1 MAKVSCLLLALLATA
16 CAFVPHIAPRS
27 APLLTAFSVDV
38 EKVEKEHGKAQS
50 LLSVSRVR
58 TAGSSILCA
67 SSKADNDNAQVVLN
81 TGLVRQTVLNQALLG
96 LTIWNGGIGSQV
108 LARDAD
114 FGLAA
119 LLLGVVGF
127 VPLVVLS
134 RSIETSESRA
144 FADLNL
150 STNLLMLRYFGD
162 KPQPFVAFVVSAAI
176 AGLTGLVEETNFRGA
191 LIPQLVQKT
200 GGNLPL
206 AVALSTLIFAVLH
219 VSPLGFVNGKE
230 AAQDAAVLV
239 CYQIL
244 TGSIFAALYVFTG
257 NLAVPIVAHALF
269 DFYVFL
275 FTHLNVTTQ
284 MEYAANE
291 AAMPIAPRGVEAKWK
306 AERGEEFITG
316 CKETFYLA
324 DTNRDGVLS
333 REELRIA
340 LYSYGIRLSKDESE
354 IVTSA
359 ADTDKS
365 GAIDFPE
372 FLNYV
377 GPSGNPSRAIK
388 GSLLGVADRG

>member
-1 MAKVSCLLLALLATA
+1 MTKVSLLLLLALLAPT
-16 CAFVPHIAPRS
+16 CAFVSAPSRS
-27 APLLTAFSVDV
+27 AFSIH
-38 EKVEKEHGKAQS
+38 VEKEHGGKAPS
-50 LLSVSRVR
+50 LLSVPRV
-58 TAGSSILCA
+58 A
-67 SSKADNDNAQVVLN
+67 SSLYASSRDDKDTSNKVVLN

-96 LTIWNGGIGSQV
+96 LTIWQGGIGSQV
-108 LARDAD
+108 LARDAS
-114 FGLAA
+114 FMPSA
-119 LLLGVVGF
+119 LLLGVVGV
-127 VPLVVLS
+127 VPLVALS
-134 RSIETSESRA
+134 RFIETSESRA

-162 KPQPFVAFVVSAAI
+162 KSQPLVAFVTSAGI

-191 LIPQLVQKT
+191 LIPQLVEKT
-200 GGNLPL
+200 GGDLPL

-219 VSPLGFVNGKE
+219 VNPLGIFNGKE
-230 AAQDAAVLV
+230 AAQDAAVLL

-244 TGSIFAALYVFTG
+244 TGSVFAALYVFTG

-269 DFYVFL
+269 DFYVFF
-275 FTHLNVTTQ
+275 FTHLHVTTQ

-291 AAMPIAPRGVEAKWK
+291 ASMPVAGRGVEAKWK
-306 AERGEEFITG
+306 AERGEKFITG

-354 IVTSA
+354 IVTSD
-359 ADTDKS
+359 ADTDES
-365 GAIDFPE
+365 GAIDFGE
-372 FLNYV
+372 FLDYV

>member
-1 MAKVSCLLLALLATA
+1 MKATSRASLLLLFVPSVAKHSFVG
-16 CAFVPHIAPRS
+16 AFVPRIAPS
-27 APLLTAFSVDV
+27 MAPSRPAGSIDV
-38 EKVEKEHGKAQS
+38 EKAQ
-50 LLSVSRVR
+50 RTRKPVR
-58 TAGSSILCA
+58 TSTSSSLFA
-67 SSKADNDNAQVVLN
+67 SSKGRNENKPVVNL
-81 TGLVRQTVLNQALLG
+81 GLVRQTVLNQALLG
-96 LTIWNGGIGSQV
+96 LTIWNGGIGASV
-108 LARDAD
+108 LARDAE
-114 FGLAA
+114 FGLPA
-119 LLLGVVGF
+119 LLLGVVGV
-127 VPLVVLS
+127 VPLIVLS
-134 RSIETSESRA
+134 RFIETSESRA

-191 LIPQLVQKT
+191 LIPQLVEKT

-206 AVALSTLIFAVLH
+206 AVALSTLLFAVLH
-219 VSPLGFVNGKE
+219 VNPLGFLNGKE
-230 AAQDAAVLV
+230 AAQDAACLV

-269 DFYVFL
+269 DFYVFF
-275 FTHLNVTTQ
+275 FTHLTVTTQ
-284 MEYAANE
+284 MQYAANE
-291 AAMPIAPRGVEAKWK
+291 AAMPAASQGIEAKWK
-306 AERGEEFITG
+306 AERGEKFLTG

-359 ADTDKS
+359 ADTDRS
-365 GAIDFPE
+365 GAIDFGE
-372 FLNYV
+372 FLDYV
-377 GPSGNPSRAIK
+377 GPSGSPSRAIK

>member
-1 MAKVSCLLLALLATA
+1 MTKVSLLLLLALLVPT
-16 CAFVPHIAPRS
+16 CAFVTAPSRS
-27 APLLTAFSVDV
+27 TVSIHV
-38 EKVEKEHGKAQS
+38 EKGHGTAPSS
-50 LLSVSRVR
+50 LLSVPRVR
-58 TAGSSILCA
+58 TFESSSLCA
-67 SSKADNDNAQVVLN
+67 SSNVDNDTSNKVVLN

-96 LTIWNGGIGSQV
+96 LTILQGGIGSQV
-108 LARDAD
+108 LERDAS
-114 FGLAA
+114 LMPSA
-119 LLLGVVGF
+119 LLLGAVGV
-127 VPLVVLS
+127 VPLVALS
-134 RSIETSESRA
+134 RFIETSESRA

-162 KPQPFVAFVVSAAI
+162 KPQPLVAFVVSAGI

-191 LIPQLVQKT
+191 LIPQLVEKT
-200 GGNLPL
+200 GGDLPL

-219 VSPLGFVNGKE
+219 VNPLGFFNGKE

-244 TGSIFAALYVFTG
+244 TGSVFAALYVFTG

-269 DFYVFL
+269 DFYVFF

-291 AAMPIAPRGVEAKWK
+291 AAMPVAGRGIEAKWK
-306 AERGEEFITG
+306 AERGEKFITG

-365 GAIDFPE
+365 GAIDFSE
-372 FLNYV
+372 FLDYV